1 MYVQLPYLKRTLED
15 LLNKV
20 NIAISRNMLDRE
32 KLSWVRR
39 VIRSKLFDGLVNLA
53 FHLREQNAF
62 RQEVKDQ

>member
-1 MYVQLPYLKRTLED
+1 
-15 LLNKV
+15 
-20 NIAISRNMLDRE
+20 MLDRE